1 MTRMET
7 PKIENPE
14 EKQLLATSHEE
25 SKTSFK
31 SKNDVVEDRS
41 DQLIAINISS
51 VQPNFSI
58 ENFESWLQ

>member
-1 MTRMET
+1 MTKLET

-14 EKQLLATSHEE
+14 EKQFLTTSHEE
-25 SKTSFK
+25 SKTSYK

-41 DQLIAINISS
+41 DQLIDTNISP

-58 ENFESWLQ
+58 DDFAFWLQ